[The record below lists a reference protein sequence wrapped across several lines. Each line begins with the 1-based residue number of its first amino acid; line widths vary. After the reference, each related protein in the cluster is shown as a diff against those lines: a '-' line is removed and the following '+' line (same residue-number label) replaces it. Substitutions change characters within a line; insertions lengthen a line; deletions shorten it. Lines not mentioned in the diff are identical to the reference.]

1 MRSMAASRMPSRY
14 ALCLIGFPQGAVLT
28 TIAEIHQQNSAATNK
43 SRDNR
48 RLRDIQPVGAT
59 A

>member
-1 MRSMAASRMPSRY
+1 MPSRY